1 MYKIFSLLLF
11 SLITVKTFSQGM
23 VFEKNTTWEQVVA
36 KAKAENKLIFVD
48 CYTTWC
54 GPCKKLDA
62 EVFPDPK
69 VGEFYNKH
77 FVNLKVQMDTTKN
90 DSEYIR
96 KWWGIG
102 QEWHK
107 KYGVWAYPSFLVFDS
122 NGEIAERGV
131 GYSPVPQFLE
141 KGKELINVD
150 NHYYRLRKQ
159 YEAGN
164 LPEEKLSMFADKV
177 LGSYDRTFMTKFG
190 PEYLG
195 KQTDLLTQTN
205 IRFITQMNP
214 EMGST
219 YFNLI
224 RDNIGKVDQV
234 MEQPGVAENYL
245 YRTAQ
250 QKFISK
256 LAPAKADVSPDWAGV
271 EASLKQYFPDL
282 SEKFLLKA
290 KINRSNALKNWPE
303 FSGLV
308 QQYFEKFAPN
318 LENNQLNSY
327 AWSIFQNCE
336 DINCINMALNW
347 AKHASDA
354 SNEPGFMD
362 TYANLLYKA
371 GQKDK
376 AIAVQQ
382 KALDILKEKGENTSD
397 LQEVLDKM
405 LKGEKT
411 W

>member
-1 MYKIFSLLLF
+1 MKNIFILLLTI
-11 SLITVKTFSQGM
+11 SIPDITAQGII
-23 VFEKNTTWEQVVA
+23 FEKNTTWEQVVA

-62 EVFPDPK
+62 EVFPNPE
-69 VGEFYNKH
+69 VGAFFNKN
-77 FVNLKVQMDTTKN
+77 FVNLKVQMDTVKN
-90 DSEYIR
+90 DSEYTR
-96 KWWGIG
+96 QWWAIG

-107 KYGVWAYPSFLVFDS
+107 KYGIWAYPGFLVFDS

-141 KGKELINVD
+141 KGKELINTE

-159 YEAGN
+159 YEEGK

-177 LGSYDRTFMTKFG
+177 LGSYDRTFITKFG
-190 PEYLG
+190 PEYLA
-195 KQTDLLTQTN
+195 KQKDLLTQIN

-214 EMGST
+214 EMGSV

-224 RDNIGKVDQV
+224 RDNIAKVDQV

-245 YRTAQ
+245 YRSAQ
-250 QKFISK
+250 QKFITK
-256 LAPAKADVSPDWAGV
+256 LAPSKVDVIPDWVGV
-271 EASLKQYFPDL
+271 ESSLRQYFPDL
-282 SEKFLLKA
+282 ADKFLLKA
-290 KINRSNALKNWPE
+290 KINRANSLKIWIE
-303 FSGLV
+303 FSELV
-308 QQYFEKFAPN
+308 QQYFEKYTPN
-318 LENNQLNSY
+318 VENNQLNSY

-336 DINCINMALNW
+336 DLNCINLALNW
-347 AKHASDA
+347 AKHASDT
-354 SNEPGFMD
+354 SNDPGLMD

-376 AIAVQQ
+376 AVAVQQ
-382 KALDILKEKGENTSD
+382 KAVSISKSKGDDTSE
-397 LQEVLDKM
+397 LQSVLDKM
-405 LKGEKT
+405 MKGEKT